1 MNEQLEI
8 RGDEIEDVR
17 NSLEEEMVDA
27 HYRDWLARQPKE
39 ITRTI
44 AGNPFRGWYYVIYW
58 RNNRGEH
65 FTEYPETRAEYDAR
79 YNELSEMRD
88 FTGNNPSMVL

>member
-1 MNEQLEI
+1 MFNEQNEI

-17 NSLEEEMVDA
+17 TDE
-27 HYRDWLARQPKE
+27 HYQDWLARQPKE

-44 AGNPFRGWYYVIYW
+44 AGNAFRGWYYVIYW

-79 YNELSEMRD
+79 FLELCEMRD
-88 FTGNNPSMVL
+88 FACGNRGPVL